1 MFKKL
6 FMTVVFVVHLIMTLV
21 AKRSA
26 KRREVKEKSIV
37 RKPVENDELFDHL
50 FINKTT
56 KQLIKL

>member
-1 MFKKL
+1 
-6 FMTVVFVVHLIMTLV
+6 MTVVFILHLIMTLV

-26 KRREVKEKSIV
+26 KQRESIEA
-37 RKPVENDELFDHL
+37 KPVENDEVFDHL

>member
-1 MFKKL
+1 
-6 FMTVVFVVHLIMTLV
+6 MTVVFVVHLIMTLV

-26 KRREVKEKSIV
+26 KRREVKTTSMET
-37 RKPVENDELFDHL
+37 KPVENDELFDHL

>member
-1 MFKKL
+1 
-6 FMTVVFVVHLIMTLV
+6 MTVVFVVHFIMTLV